1 MNFITG
7 ATGMLGTHLIA
18 ELLQRRLP
26 VVAGC
31 RNIASNQECMR
42 LLRFKGFSEEQLQS
56 IEWRICDVLDT
67 DSLLKAIDGCSTIY
81 HTAAIVSYHAKDREM
96 MYETNVQGTANVVN
110 VALELGNIHL
120 VHVSSI
126 AALGKSNPGETLDEK
141 SEWKNSPLNT
151 HYGITKHL
159 SDLEV
164 WRGVQEGL
172 TAVIV
177 HPGFIIGPGSF
188 DRSSPSVFKKIHE
201 GMRFYPPGGTGFI
214 GASECAHLMVELNQR
229 RITNEAYIFVG
240 RSESMQWLFSSIA
253 QSLKKP
259 LPTTEASTW
268 ILQLA
273 RIFEWIK
280 EKATGQKALVTKETV
295 KNASIRFHYNT
306 QKLLEVFPHFVSD
319 LEKEIEHAASY
330 FHSLAKANSSRM

>member
-18 ELLQRRLP
+18 ELLQRGLP

-31 RNIASNQECMR
+31 RSLENNQESLR
-42 LLRFKGFSEEQLQS
+42 LLKFKGFSEEQLKS
-56 IEWRICDVLDT
+56 IDWRICDVLDT
-67 DSLLKAIDGCSTIY
+67 DSLLAAFAGCSTVY
-81 HTAAIVSYHAKDREM
+81 HTAAIVSYHAKDRDL
-96 MYETNVQGTANVVN
+96 MYTTNVQGTANVVN
-110 VALELGNIHL
+110 VALEIGSIRL

-126 AALGKSNPGETLDEK
+126 ASLGKSNPGQVLDEK
-141 SEWKNSPLNT
+141 SEWENSPLNT

-172 TAVIV
+172 TAVII

-188 DRSSPSVFKKIHE
+188 ERSSPSVFKKINE
-201 GMRFYPPGGTGFI
+201 GMRYYPPGGTGFI
-214 GASECAHLMVELNQR
+214 GAADCAHRMVELDQR
-229 RITNEAYIFVG
+229 QVANESFVFVT

-253 QSLKKP
+253 RSLNKEIP
-259 LPTTEASTW
+259 STEAKPW

-273 RIFEWIK
+273 RIAEWLK
-280 EKATGQKALVTKETV
+280 ELTTGQKALVTKETV
-295 KNASIRFHYNT
+295 KNASISFKYNT
-306 QKLLEVFPHFVSD
+306 QKLLEAFPGSVD
-319 LEKEIEHAASY
+319 NLEKEIELAAAY
-330 FHSLAKANSSRM
+330 FRATAQAN

>member
-18 ELLQRRLP
+18 ELLRRQLP

-31 RNIASNQECMR
+31 RNIASNQECIR
-42 LLRFKGFSEEQLQS
+42 LLRFKGFSQEQIQS
-56 IEWRICDVLDT
+56 IDWRVCDVLDT
-67 DSLLKAIDGCSTIY
+67 DSLLKAFVGCSTVY
-81 HTAAIVSYHAKDREM
+81 HTAAIVSYHAKDHQLM
-96 MYETNVQGTANVVN
+96 HETNVQGTANVVN
-110 VALELGNIHL
+110 VALELGNIQL

-126 AALGKSNPGETLDEK
+126 AALGKSNPGQTLDEK
-141 SEWKNSPLNT
+141 SEWKNSSLNT
-151 HYGITKHL
+151 QYGITKHL

-172 TAVIV
+172 TAIIV

-188 DRSSPSVFKKIHE
+188 DRSSPSVFKKINE

-229 RITNEAYIFVG
+229 QITNEAYILVG

-253 QSLKKP
+253 RALKKP
-259 LPTTEASTW
+259 VPTTEASPW

-273 RIFEWIK
+273 RLVEWLK
-280 EKATGQKALVTKETV
+280 ECTTGQKALVTKETV

-306 QKLLEVFPHFVSD
+306 QKLLDVFPHFTSD
-319 LEKEIEHAASY
+319 LEKEIEHATAY
-330 FHSLAKANSSRM
+330 FHSTAPSK